1 LRDQFE
7 DAAQDCRALIAVT
20 RLRFIVGQDG
30 INARLGMS
38 VIHGVVFPCG

>member
-20 RLRFIVGQDG
+20 RRRFIVGPAIAG
-30 INARLGMS
+30 EEWIAVAGHALAS
-38 VIHGVVFPCG
+38 V